1 MGINVRDNLEVLP
14 NARQY
19 VEMESELEMNNVI
32 IKINQAVPKIAR
44 QMQDMYAQAK
54 QDLYQFVKLIAEI
67 LI

>member
-1 MGINVRDNLEVLP
+1 MGINVQGNLEVLH

-32 IKINQAVPKIAR
+32 IKINQAAPKIVR
-44 QMQDMYAQAK
+44 QMQDMPAQAK